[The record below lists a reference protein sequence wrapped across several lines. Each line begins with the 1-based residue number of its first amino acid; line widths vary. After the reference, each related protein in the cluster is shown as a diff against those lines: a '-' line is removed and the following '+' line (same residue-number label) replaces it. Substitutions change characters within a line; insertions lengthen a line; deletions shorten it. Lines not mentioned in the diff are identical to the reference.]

1 MENLGARAPSWRRCF
16 RIALVAAGV
25 ALLPA
30 GPGEA
35 AETGGQQRLPSPG
48 LGCGQDGG
56 AFGTGLLARARHAG
70 KRGAKAKAPTAT
82 APQPLPE
89 EPPSLFLHAFYT
101 CATVAPAPVPMGAG
115 WLAMGPVRR
124 G

>member
-16 RIALVAAGV
+16 RIALVAAGA

-35 AETGGQQRLPSPG
+35 TETGGQRLLSPG

-56 AFGTGLLARARHAG
+56 AFGTSLLARARHAG
-70 KRGAKAKAPTAT
+70 KRGAKAPAAA
-82 APQPLPE
+82 APQLLPE
-89 EPPSLFLHAFYT
+89 EPPALFLHAFYT
-101 CATVAPAPVPMGAG
+101 CATAAPAPVPMGAG